1 MSLYKLTDEFPQKRA
16 FITGAASGL
25 GKALSLKL
33 AKDNWTIGLCDFH
46 QDNLALTQHEVT
58 ARGGK
63 AISYT
68 LDVSDKIQYST
79 VVTEFLNREKG
90 IDLLIN
96 NAGVGDGGNVGEY
109 TLENWEWMVGINQ
122 MGVVYGCH
130 FFVPQFKKQQ
140 SGHII
145 NIASLAAITCA
156 PQMAAYNVTKAAVLA
171 LSETLYGE
179 LMDDNIHVSCVM
191 PSYFKTNIA
200 EGVRGGEQIKKVTS
214 SFIKWSKL
222 EADQVAE
229 EILNR
234 AGNHELY
241 IVMAEKARKLW
252 YLKRLMP
259 TRFRRMVKEKYYQAV
274 NRIK

>member
-1 MSLYKLTDEFPQKRA
+1 
-16 FITGAASGL
+16 
-25 GKALSLKL
+25 
-33 AKDNWTIGLCDFH
+33 
-46 QDNLALTQHEVT
+46 
-58 ARGGK
+58 
-63 AISYT
+63 
-68 LDVSDKIQYST
+68 
-79 VVTEFLNREKG
+79 
-90 IDLLIN
+90 
-96 NAGVGDGGNVGEY
+96 
-109 TLENWEWMVGINQ
+109 
-122 MGVVYGCH
+122 
-130 FFVPQFKKQQ
+130 
-140 SGHII
+140 
-145 NIASLAAITCA
+145 
-156 PQMAAYNVTKAAVLA
+156 
-171 LSETLYGE
+171 
-179 LMDDNIHVSCVM
+179 M

-241 IVMAEKARKLW
+241 IVMAEKARNLW

>member
-1 MSLYKLTDEFPQKRA
+1 MSLYKLSDEFPQKRA

-33 AKDNWTIGLCDFH
+33 ATDNWTIGLCDFH

-58 ARGGK
+58 ALGGK

-79 VVTEFLNREKG
+79 VVTEFLNRGKG

-156 PQMAAYNVTKAAVLA
+156 PQMAAYNMTKAAVLA

-259 TRFRRMVKEKYYQAV
+259 TRFRRKVKEKYYQAV

>member
-1 MSLYKLTDEFPQKRA
+1 MSLYKLSDEFPQKRA

-33 AKDNWTIGLCDFH
+33 ATDNWTIGLCDFH

-58 ARGGK
+58 ALGGK

-79 VVTEFLNREKG
+79 VVTEFLNRGKG

-156 PQMAAYNVTKAAVLA
+156 PQMAAYNMTKAAVLA

-259 TRFRRMVKEKYYQAV
+259 TRFRRKVKEKYYPAV